1 MDWTQIVTTILS
13 LLIPTGGIVAIFTAR
28 EKKTEMALNNMNKI
42 NEQWAA
48 FSSKEE
54 ERRKEL
60 KEDIDSKDGKI
71 DELYRE
77 ISQLRNEL
85 DNERTMRA
93 KAEMAKC
100 LRIKCVERHPPFG
113 ESYNL
118 ERNGEQQ
125 VKQVIL

>member
-42 NEQWAA
+42 NEQWEA
-48 FSSKEE
+48 FSTKEE

-60 KEDIDSKDGKI
+60 KEDIDRKDKKI
-71 DELYRE
+71 DEQYRE
-77 ISQLRNEL
+77 ISRLRNEL
-85 DNERTMRA
+85 DNERTERA
-93 KAEMAKC
+93 KAEMMKC
-100 LRIKCVERHPPFG
+100 LRIKCVDRHPPFG

-118 ERNGEQQ
+118 ERNGNKE
-125 VKQVIL
+125 

>member
-42 NEQWAA
+42 NEQWEA

-60 KEDIDSKDGKI
+60 KEDIDRKDNKI
-71 DELYRE
+71 DEQYRE
-77 ISQLRNEL
+77 ISRLRNEL
-85 DNERTMRA
+85 DHERTERA
-93 KAEMAKC
+93 KAEMMKC

-118 ERNGEQQ
+118 ERNGDN
-125 VKQVIL
+125 K

>member
-1 MDWTQIVTTILS
+1 MDWTQIITTILS

-60 KEDIDSKDGKI
+60 KEDIDSKDTKI

-77 ISQLRNEL
+77 ISRLRNEL
-85 DNERTMRA
+85 DDERTERA
-93 KAEMAKC
+93 KTEMAKC
-100 LRIKCVERHPPFG
+100 LRIKCTERFPPFG
-113 ESYNL
+113 ENYNL
-118 ERNGEQQ
+118 ERNGNN
-125 VKQVIL
+125 K

>member
-42 NEQWAA
+42 NEQWEA
-48 FSSKEE
+48 FSTKEE

-60 KEDIDSKDGKI
+60 KEDIDKKDKKI
-71 DELYRE
+71 DEQYRE
-77 ISQLRNEL
+77 ISRLRNEL
-85 DNERTMRA
+85 DNERTERA
-93 KAEMAKC
+93 KAEMMKC

-113 ESYNL
+113 ESYNM
-118 ERNGEQQ
+118 ERNGDN
-125 VKQVIL
+125 K

>member
-42 NEQWAA
+42 NEQWEA
-48 FSSKEE
+48 FSTKEE

-60 KEDIDSKDGKI
+60 KEDIDRKDNKI
-71 DELYRE
+71 DEQYRE
-77 ISQLRNEL
+77 ISRLRNEL
-85 DNERTMRA
+85 DNERTERA
-93 KAEMAKC
+93 KAEMMKC

-113 ESYNL
+113 EIHKMECDGNK
-118 ERNGEQQ
+118 E
-125 VKQVIL
+125 

>member
-93 KAEMAKC
+93 KAEMTKC

-113 ESYNL
+113 ENYNL
-118 ERNGEQQ
+118 ERNGNN
-125 VKQVIL
+125 K

>member
-42 NEQWAA
+42 NEQWEA
-48 FSSKEE
+48 FSTKEE

-60 KEDIDSKDGKI
+60 KEDIDKKDKKI
-71 DELYRE
+71 DEQYRE
-77 ISQLRNEL
+77 ISRLRNEL
-85 DNERTMRA
+85 DNERTERA
-93 KAEMAKC
+93 KAEMMKC
-100 LRIKCVERHPPFG
+100 LRIKCVDRHPPFG

-118 ERNGEQQ
+118 ERNGDN
-125 VKQVIL
+125 K

>member
-1 MDWTQIVTTILS
+1 MDWTQIVITILS

-48 FSSKEE
+48 FSTKEE

-60 KEDIDSKDGKI
+60 KEDIDKKDKKI
-71 DELYRE
+71 DGQYRE
-77 ISQLRNEL
+77 ISRLRNEL
-85 DNERTMRA
+85 DNERTERA
-93 KAEMAKC
+93 KAEMMKC

-113 ESYNL
+113 ESYKM
-118 ERNGEQQ
+118 ECNGDN
-125 VKQVIL
+125 K

>member
-1 MDWTQIVTTILS
+1 M
-13 LLIPTGGIVAIFTAR
+13 AIFTAR

-60 KEDIDSKDGKI
+60 KDDIDRKDSKI
-71 DELYRE
+71 DEQYRE
-77 ISQLRNEL
+77 ISRLRNEL
-85 DNERTMRA
+85 DNERTERA
-93 KAEMAKC
+93 KAEMMKC

-118 ERNGEQQ
+118 ERNGDN
-125 VKQVIL
+125 K

>member
-1 MDWTQIVTTILS
+1 MDWTQIITTVLT

-60 KEDIDSKDGKI
+60 KADIDKKDDKI
-71 DELYRE
+71 DELHRE
-77 ISQLRNEL
+77 ISRLRNEL
-85 DNERTMRA
+85 DNERTERA
-93 KAEMAKC
+93 KADLIKC
-100 LRIKCVERHPPFG
+100 IRIKCVDRHPPFAQSSNTR
-113 ESYNL
+113 E
-118 ERNGEQQ
+118 NGNNQ
-125 VKQVIL
+125 

>member
-42 NEQWAA
+42 NEQWEA
-48 FSSKEE
+48 FSTKEE

-60 KEDIDSKDGKI
+60 KEDIDKKHKKI
-71 DELYRE
+71 DEQYRE
-77 ISQLRNEL
+77 ISRLRNEL
-85 DNERTMRA
+85 DNERTERA
-93 KAEMAKC
+93 KAEMMKC

-118 ERNGEQQ
+118 ERNGDN
-125 VKQVIL
+125 K